1 MRSSPHS
8 AIARL
13 AATLALLAKGGEVAT
28 IVCAFD
34 DSPGAVEALR
44 VANALSA
51 GFGVRLVLAHAASG
65 FSNAAESLSTVQALQ
80 GGTRLL
86 KRTAREHKLAAEQR
100 VEVGEPAEVLS
111 RIAAEEGATVIVV
124 GSRRQ
129 GRRRPK
135 LRSVLAEDLAA
146 TASCP
151 VVVVPPPPRR

>member
-1 MRSSPHS
+1 
-8 AIARL
+8 
-13 AATLALLAKGGEVAT
+13 VAT

-51 GFGVRLVLAHAASG
+51 GFGVRLVLAHAAIG

-86 KRTAREHKLAAEQR
+86 ERAAREHELASEQR

-111 RIAAEEGATVIVV
+111 RVAAEEGATVIVV
-124 GSRRQ
+124 SSRRQ

-135 LRSVLAEDLAA
+135 LRSGLAEDLAA